1 MRQLQL
7 PSHLPVPFPQV
18 DLAVADG
25 DRMYLDSDAH
35 YLSVG
40 LSALRVIERALGGTE
55 PRSILDLPS
64 GFGRVT
70 RFLRARYPQAAITA
84 SDLDRDGV
92 DFCAAR
98 FGAHAAY
105 SVRDFRDLRLGH
117 TYDLIWVGSLITHL
131 PPPQTGHFFKTMARH
146 MTPRS
151 TLVVSSHGPSI
162 IPRLLDSGYG
172 LQPAEAT
179 VVVKEYEQVGFG
191 YHDYASND
199 EAYGV
204 ALSNEHYGISL
215 IDENW
220 LRHALP
226 RWGLRVDDYA
236 VRAWD
241 DHHDVVVVRLRDAP
255 SPPRTPAGRLGRRML
270 RALLRR

>member
-1 MRQLQL
+1 MRQLQPPPYL
-7 PSHLPVPFPQV
+7 PMPFSQV
-18 DLAVADG
+18 DLTVADG

-40 LSALRVIERALGGTE
+40 LSALGIVERALDGAE

-98 FGAHAAY
+98 FGARAAY

-117 TYDLIWVGSLITHL
+117 AYDLIWVGSLITHL
-131 PPPQTGHFFKTMARH
+131 PPLQTGHFFEAMARH
-146 MTPRS
+146 MTSRS

-162 IPRLLDSGYG
+162 TPRLLEAGYG
-172 LQPAEAT
+172 LQPAAAAA
-179 VVVKEYEQVGFG
+179 VVKEYERVGFG
-191 YHDYASND
+191 YRNYAGGG
-199 EAYGV
+199 EEYGV

-215 IDENW
+215 IGEDW

-226 RWGLRVDDYA
+226 RWGLRLDDYA

-241 DHHDVVVVRLRDAP
+241 DHHDIIVARVRHAP
-255 SPPRTPAGRLGRRML
+255 SSPQVPAGGFGRRML